1 MSATRT
7 VTSHT
12 KTADQERQDRLSRRD
27 ASRVIALAKEAAR
40 KETRNARNEL
50 VRLQR
55 ESLEL
60 ETHIAQLR
68 AALSQNCPSSDNAK
82 FQAKLI
88 RAENRQRTLAERANS
103 ARARAFSN
111 QQASPNTMAPEKD
124 KATQAEVALRASLL
138 QELQALKASASA
150 ETLDPDA
157 WNIVNNTTPEDLA
170 ANVMDHYATYAAITK
185 EYSAF
190 TQDVAGGN
198 KTRTESREE
207 ASALRGKVQ
216 DLRDPLVNLTNCLGT
231 AAPQLAAACQ
241 NLITDL
247 DLAEECLQK
256 VVTASRLGEPHSDR
270 EKSDDR
276 DIVSGAL
283 SAAKGG
289 SVPKVPM
296 PGGFFRE
303 SLAPGS
309 FPVPD
314 SWKKPIAPVPT
325 SSVAPIS
332 LPGVPESAV
341 PSSIYT
347 QAGAA
352 LSQPTFA
359 PENSFSS
366 AWHNFS
372 TPYKPPPMFRGH
384 ACLLYTSPS
393 PRDS

>member
-7 VTSHT
+7 IPSRT
-12 KTADQERQDRLSRRD
+12 KTADEERQDRRSRRD
-27 ASRVIALAKEAAR
+27 ASRVIALAKEVAR
-40 KETRNARNEL
+40 KETRSARNEL

-82 FQAKLI
+82 FQVKLI
-88 RAENRQRTLAERANS
+88 RAETRQRTLAEQADA
-103 ARARAFSN
+103 ARARAFPT
-111 QQASPNTMAPEKD
+111 QQASPTTMAPEKN
-124 KATQAEVALRASLL
+124 KAVQQAEVALRASLL

-157 WNIVNNTTPEDLA
+157 WNVINNTTPEDLA
-170 ANVMDHYATYAAITK
+170 ATVMDHYASYAAITK

-216 DLRDPLVNLTNCLGT
+216 DLRDPLVNLANCLGT

-270 EKSDDR
+270 EKSDDQ

-283 SAAKGG
+283 SAARGG
-289 SVPKVPM
+289 AVPLVPM

-314 SWKKPIAPVPT
+314 SWKKPAAPAPA
-325 SSVAPIS
+325 SSVAPVS
-332 LPGVPESAV
+332 VPVSYTHLTLPTKA
-341 PSSIYT
+341 
-347 QAGAA
+347 
-352 LSQPTFA
+352 
-359 PENSFSS
+359 
-366 AWHNFS
+366 
-372 TPYKPPPMFRGH
+372 
-384 ACLLYTSPS
+384 
-393 PRDS
+393 